1 MAPRAKQR
9 GGILIRGATGELYAM
24 RHGDPRPRKIRQDS
38 KLAKAF
44 ETHARKNPPTGG
56 ARSDLPEDV
65 LELLED
71 LFGPLSGAWWWF
83 AAQGLRR

>member
-24 RHGDPRPRKIRQDS
+24 RHGDPRPRKIGKNS

-44 ETHARKNPPTGG
+44 EAHVRKNPPTVF

-71 LFGPLSGAWWWF
+71 LFGPLSGLWWWF
-83 AAQGLRR
+83 ASQGLRR